1 MIKDFIKSVNY
12 REIEKNSKI
21 SYITENIT
29 LKINDN
35 FDKLFKILAKNEYAV
50 IMGEK
55 EEKMI
60 IRREDIFSYL
70 STESDKNE

>member
-1 MIKDFIKSVNY
+1 MTNRVLKNSMKLKVNY

-35 FDKLFKILAKNEYAV
+35 FDKLFKILAKNFDY
-50 IMGEK
+50 K
-55 EEKMI
+55 
-60 IRREDIFSYL
+60 S
-70 STESDKNE
+70 